1 MELNDA
7 RTVLELLLIVV
18 AFAVVARRLS
28 LPYPIVMVI
37 GGILVSLVPG
47 LPAVQ
52 LDPEII
58 FHLFLPL
65 LLYRAAWQTSWPA
78 LQRDF
83 STIVVL
89 AVGLV
94 AFTVFGIAAIAPSF
108 LPGFNWQTAF
118 ILGAVIAPT
127 DAIAATS
134 IARRLRMRKQLVDIL
149 EEESLVNDATGLLAF
164 HLGVAMLLR
173 TGVPSIGGDIANFVY
188 VTVAGIAIGLAVA
201 VVVHRVER
209 GIDDARI
216 VIGTTVL
223 VPFAVYFVAEAAH
236 ASGVLAVVACGLLH
250 SRRSDESRSARVRLE
265 SGIVWNTLGFLMSN
279 IVFVL
284 IGLQLREILQ
294 SLRGANAGAL
304 VVSVLVLSAVVLLLR
319 LLWVFPAMSFAA
331 LVSGHLLHRDQP
343 APSARDKF
351 LIGWAG
357 MHGVIALAAA
367 MSLPRAF
374 PQRPIII
381 FLTFGAI
388 FVSVV
393 VKGLTLPAVI
403 RKLGLHNT
411 GADEI
416 EERDARRLVTEMA
429 LEAVESLH
437 DDGTVPDHHYD
448 QVKKHYQTRLAALGG
463 DDRTASEYASGYR
476 DAMQSML
483 QAERQAALRLRNE
496 RRISDDVARAL
507 LAELDLAETRT
518 LVERNA

>member
-37 GGILVSLVPG
+37 AGILISLVPG

-52 LDPEII
+52 LDPQII

-65 LLYRAAWQTSWPA
+65 LLYRAAWETSWPS

-94 AFTVFGIAAIAPSF
+94 AFTVFGIAAIAPAF
-108 LPGFNWQTAF
+108 LPGFNWQTGF

-149 EEESLVNDATGLLAF
+149 EEESLLNDATGLLAF
-164 HLGVAMLLR
+164 HLGVATLLR
-173 TGVPSIGGDIANFVY
+173 TGVPSIGGDVANFVY
-188 VTVAGIAIGLAVA
+188 VTAAGIAIGLAVA

-209 GIDDARI
+209 GIDDAPI
-216 VIGTTVL
+216 VIGSTVL
-223 VPFAVYFVAEAAH
+223 VPFAVYFVAQAAH

-265 SGIVWNTLGFLMSN
+265 SGIVWNTLGFLLSN

-284 IGLQLREILQ
+284 IGLQVREILQ

-304 VVSVLVLSAVVLLLR
+304 VVSVLVLSAIVLLLR
-319 LLWVFPAMSFAA
+319 LLWVYPAMSFAA
-331 LVSGHLLHRDQP
+331 LVCKQP
-343 APSARDKF
+343 IPSARDRF

-374 PQRPIII
+374 PQRSMIV

-393 VKGLTLPAVI
+393 IKGLTLPAVI
-403 RKLGLHNT
+403 RKLGLHN
-411 GADEI
+411 AAAVDAEQ
-416 EERDARRLVTEMA
+416 RDARRLVAESA
-429 LEAVESLH
+429 LEALESLH
-437 DDGTVPDHHYD
+437 GDGAVPDHHYD
-448 QVKKHYQTRLAALGG
+448 HVKTHYETRLAALDG
-463 DDRTASEYASGYR
+463 DNAIASQYAAGYR
-476 DAMQSML
+476 DTVQSMFR
-483 QAERQAALRLRNE
+483 AERQAALRLRNE
-496 RRISDDVARAL
+496 RRISDEVARAL
-507 LAELDLAETRT
+507 LAELDLAETGMN
-518 LVERNA
+518 LEGSA

>member
-37 GGILVSLVPG
+37 AGILVSLVPG
-47 LPAVQ
+47 LPDVQ
-52 LDPEII
+52 LDPQII

-65 LLYRAAWQTSWPA
+65 LLYRAAWETSWPS
-78 LQRDF
+78 LQRDLP
-83 STIVVL
+83 TIVVL
-89 AVGLV
+89 AIGLV

-149 EEESLVNDATGLLAF
+149 EEESLLNDATGLLAF

-173 TGVPSIGGDIANFVY
+173 TDVPSIAGDIANFIY

-201 VVVHRVER
+201 LVVHRVER
-209 GIDDARI
+209 GIDEAPI
-216 VIGTTVL
+216 VIGSTVL

-265 SGIVWNTLGFLMSN
+265 AGIVWSTLGFLLSN

-331 LVSGHLLHRDQP
+331 FVRKQP
-343 APSARDKF
+343 IPSARDRF

-367 MSLPRAF
+367 MSLPLAF
-374 PQRPIII
+374 PQRPMII

-393 VKGLTLPAVI
+393 IKGLTLPAVI
-403 RKLGLHNT
+403 RKLGLHNAAT
-411 GADEI
+411 ADI
-416 EERDARRLVTEMA
+416 EHRDARRLVAEMA
-429 LEAVESLH
+429 LEALESLH
-437 DDGTVPDHHYD
+437 EEGTVRDHHYD
-448 QVKKHYQTRLAALGG
+448 HVKKRYETRLAALDG
-463 DDRTASEYASGYR
+463 DNPIASEYAAGYR
-476 DAMQSML
+476 DAVQSML

-496 RRISDDVARAL
+496 RRISDEVARAL
-507 LAELDLAETRT
+507 LAELDLAETGMN
-518 LVERNA
+518 LEA

>member
-37 GGILVSLVPG
+37 AGIVVSLVPG

-52 LDPEII
+52 LDPQII

-65 LLYRAAWQTSWPA
+65 LLYRAAWETSWPA
-78 LQRDF
+78 LQRDLPI
-83 STIVVL
+83 IVVL

-94 AFTVFGIAAIAPSF
+94 VFTVFGIAAIAPVF
-108 LPGFNWQTAF
+108 LPGFHWQTGF

-134 IARRLRMRKQLVDIL
+134 IARRLRMRRELVDIL
-149 EEESLVNDATGLLAF
+149 EEESLLNDATGLLAF

-173 TGVPSIGGDIANFVY
+173 TAVPSIGGDIANFIY

-209 GIDDARI
+209 GIDDAPI
-216 VIGTTVL
+216 VIGSTVL
-223 VPFAVYFVAEAAH
+223 VPFAVYFVAQAAH

-265 SGIVWNTLGFLMSN
+265 AGIVWNTLGFLLSN

-304 VVSVLVLSAVVLLLR
+304 VVSVFVLSAVVLLLR
-319 LLWVFPAMSFAA
+319 LLWVFPAMAFAA
-331 LVSGHLLHRDQP
+331 FVRKQP
-343 APSARDKF
+343 TPPARDRF

-374 PQRPIII
+374 PQRPMII

-393 VKGLTLPAVI
+393 MKGLTLPAVI
-403 RKLGLHNT
+403 QKLGLHN
-411 GADEI
+411 AAAIDAEQ
-416 EERDARRLVTEMA
+416 RDARRLVAESA
-429 LEAVESLH
+429 LEALESLY
-437 DDGTVPDHHYD
+437 GEGAVPDHHYD
-448 QVKKHYQTRLAALGG
+448 HVKTHYKTRLAALDG
-463 DDRTASEYASGYR
+463 DNAIASEYAAGYR
-476 DAMQSML
+476 DTLQSMFR
-483 QAERQAALRLRNE
+483 AERQAALRLRNE
-496 RRISDDVARAL
+496 RRISDEVARAL
-507 LAELDLAETRT
+507 LAELDLAETGMS
-518 LVERNA
+518 LEGSG

>member
-28 LPYPIVMVI
+28 LPYPIVMVVA
-37 GGILVSLVPG
+37 GILVSLVPG
-47 LPAVQ
+47 LPDVQ
-52 LDPEII
+52 LDPQII

-65 LLYRAAWQTSWPA
+65 LLYRAAWQTSWPS

-94 AFTVFGIAAIAPSF
+94 VFTVFGIAAIAPAF
-108 LPGFNWQTAF
+108 LPGFNWQTGF

-134 IARRLRMRKQLVDIL
+134 IARRLRMRRQLVDIL
-149 EEESLVNDATGLLAF
+149 EEESLLNDATGLLAF

-173 TGVPSIGGDIANFVY
+173 TGVPSIAGDIANFIY
-188 VTVAGIAIGLAVA
+188 VAVAGIVIGLAVA

-209 GIDDARI
+209 GIDDAPI

-265 SGIVWNTLGFLMSN
+265 AGIVWSTLGFLLSN
-279 IVFVL
+279 IVVVL

-304 VVSVLVLSAVVLLLR
+304 VVSVFVLSAVVLLLR

-331 LVSGHLLHRDQP
+331 FVSKQRTV
-343 APSARDKF
+343 PSRDKF

-367 MSLPRAF
+367 MSLPFAF
-374 PQRPIII
+374 PQRPMII

-393 VKGLTLPAVI
+393 IKGLTLPAVI
-403 RKLGLHNT
+403 HRLGLHNT
-411 GADEI
+411 AAADTEQ
-416 EERDARRLVTEMA
+416 RDARRLVAESA
-429 LEAVESLH
+429 LEALESLSVE
-437 DDGTVPDHHYD
+437 GAVPDHHYD
-448 QVKKHYQTRLAALGG
+448 HVKTHYKTRLAAL
-463 DDRTASEYASGYR
+463 DDDNDIASEYAAGYR
-476 DAMQSML
+476 DTVQSMFR
-483 QAERQAALRLRNE
+483 AERQAALRLRNE
-496 RRISDDVARAL
+496 RRISDEVARTL
-507 LAELDLAETRT
+507 LAELDLAETGMN
-518 LVERNA
+518 LEGSG

>member
-37 GGILVSLVPG
+37 AGILISLVPG
-47 LPAVQ
+47 LPDVQ
-52 LDPEII
+52 LDPQII

-65 LLYRAAWQTSWPA
+65 LLYRAAWETSWPS

-94 AFTVFGIAAIAPSF
+94 AFTVFGIAAIAPAF
-108 LPGFNWQTAF
+108 LPGFNWQTGF

-149 EEESLVNDATGLLAF
+149 EEESLLNDATGLLAF

-173 TGVPSIGGDIANFVY
+173 TGVPSIGGDIANFIY

-209 GIDDARI
+209 GIDEAPI

-223 VPFAVYFVAEAAH
+223 VPFAVYFIAEAAH

-265 SGIVWNTLGFLMSN
+265 SGIVWNTLGFLLSN

-294 SLRGANAGAL
+294 SLHGANAGAL

-319 LLWVFPAMSFAA
+319 LLWVFPAMSLAAFA
-331 LVSGHLLHRDQP
+331 SRQSI
-343 APSARDKF
+343 PSARDRF

-367 MSLPRAF
+367 MSLPLAF
-374 PQRPIII
+374 PQRPMII
-381 FLTFGAI
+381 FLTFGVI

-393 VKGLTLPAVI
+393 IKGLTLPAVI
-403 RKLGLHNT
+403 RKLGLDNAA
-411 GADEI
+411 ADEM
-416 EERDARRLVTEMA
+416 EERDARRLVAESA
-429 LEAVESLH
+429 LEALESLY
-437 DDGTVPDHHYD
+437 GEGAVPDHHYD
-448 QVKKHYQTRLAALGG
+448 HVKTHYETRLAALDG
-463 DDRTASEYASGYR
+463 DNAIASQYAAGYR
-476 DAMQSML
+476 DTLQSMFR
-483 QAERQAALRLRNE
+483 AERQAALRLRNE
-496 RRISDDVARAL
+496 RRISDEVARAL
-507 LAELDLAETRT
+507 LAELDLAETGMSLEGR
-518 LVERNA
+518 A

>member
-7 RTVLELLLIVV
+7 KTILELLLIVV

-37 GGILVSLVPG
+37 AGILVSLVPG
-47 LPAVQ
+47 LPDVQ
-52 LDPEII
+52 LDPQII

-65 LLYRAAWQTSWPA
+65 LLYRAAWQTSWPS

-83 STIVVL
+83 PTIVVL

-94 AFTVFGIAAIAPSF
+94 AFTIFGIAAIAPSF
-108 LPGFNWQTAF
+108 LPGFHWQTAF

-149 EEESLVNDATGLLAF
+149 EEESLLNDATGLLAF
-164 HLGVAMLLR
+164 HLGVAMILR
-173 TGVPSIGGDIANFVY
+173 TDVPTIGGDIANFVY
-188 VTVAGIAIGLAVA
+188 VTAAGIAIGLGVA

-209 GIDDARI
+209 GIDDAPI

-223 VPFAVYFVAEAAH
+223 VPFAVYFLAEAAH
-236 ASGVLAVVACGLLH
+236 ASGVLAIVACGLLH

-265 SGIVWNTLGFLMSN
+265 AGIVWNTLGFLLSN

-331 LVSGHLLHRDQP
+331 FVSRHLLHRDQSVR
-343 APSARDKF
+343 SARDKF

-357 MHGVIALAAA
+357 MNGVIALAAA
-367 MSLPRAF
+367 MSLPRTF
-374 PQRPIII
+374 PQRPMII
-381 FLTFGAI
+381 FLTFGVM

-393 VKGLTLPAVI
+393 IKGLTLPAVI
-403 RKLGLHNT
+403 RKLGLHNAAAVDT
-411 GADEI
+411 EQ
-416 EERDARRLVTEMA
+416 RDARRLVAESA
-429 LEAVESLH
+429 LEALESLH
-437 DDGTVPDHHYD
+437 GDGAVPDHHYD
-448 QVKKHYQTRLAALGG
+448 HVKKHYETRLAALDG
-463 DDRTASEYASGYR
+463 DNAIASEYAAGYR
-476 DAMQSML
+476 DTVQSMFR
-483 QAERQAALRLRNE
+483 AERQAALRLRNE
-496 RRISDDVARAL
+496 RRISDEVARAL
-507 LAELDLAETRT
+507 LAELDLAETGMSLDRM
-518 LVERNA
+518 A

>member
-37 GGILVSLVPG
+37 AGILVSLVPG
-47 LPAVQ
+47 LPDVQ
-52 LDPEII
+52 LDPQII

-65 LLYRAAWQTSWPA
+65 LLYRAAWETSWPS
-78 LQRDF
+78 LQRDLP
-83 STIVVL
+83 TIVVL

-149 EEESLVNDATGLLAF
+149 EEESLLNDATGLLAF

-173 TGVPSIGGDIANFVY
+173 TDVPTIGGDIADFGF

-201 VVVHRVER
+201 VLVHRVER
-209 GIDDARI
+209 GIDDAPI
-216 VIGTTVL
+216 VIASTVL

-265 SGIVWNTLGFLMSN
+265 AGIVWNTLGFLLSN

-304 VVSVLVLSAVVLLLR
+304 VVSVLALSAVVLLLR

-331 LVSGHLLHRDQP
+331 LLRRDQP
-343 APSARDKF
+343 APSGRDKF

-374 PQRPIII
+374 AQRPMII

-393 VKGLTLPAVI
+393 IKGLTLPAVI
-403 RKLGLHNT
+403 RRLGLHNAAS
-411 GADEI
+411 ADMEQ
-416 EERDARRLVTEMA
+416 RDARRLVAELA
-429 LEAVESLH
+429 LEALESLH
-437 DDGTVPDHHYD
+437 EDGTVPDHHYD
-448 QVKKHYQTRLAALGG
+448 HVKKHYETRLAALDG
-463 DDRTASEYASGYR
+463 DNPIASEYAAGYR
-476 DAMQSML
+476 DAVQSML

-496 RRISDDVARAL
+496 RRISDEIARAL
-507 LAELDLAETRT
+507 LAELDLAETRMS
-518 LVERNA
+518 LERTA

>member
-37 GGILVSLVPG
+37 AGIVVSLVRG

-52 LDPEII
+52 LDPQII

-65 LLYRAAWQTSWPA
+65 LLYRAAWVTSWPA
-78 LQRDF
+78 LQRDLPI
-83 STIVVL
+83 IVVL

-94 AFTVFGIAAIAPSF
+94 VFTVFGIAAIAPVF
-108 LPGFNWQTAF
+108 LPGFHWQTGF

-134 IARRLRMRKQLVDIL
+134 IARRLRMRRELVDIL
-149 EEESLVNDATGLLAF
+149 EEESLLNDATGLLAF

-173 TGVPSIGGDIANFVY
+173 TAVPSIGGDIANFVY

-201 VVVHRVER
+201 LVVHRVER
-209 GIDDARI
+209 GIDDAPI
-216 VIGTTVL
+216 VIGSTVL
-223 VPFAVYFVAEAAH
+223 VPFAVYFVAQAAH

-265 SGIVWNTLGFLMSN
+265 AGIVWNTLGFLLSN

-304 VVSVLVLSAVVLLLR
+304 VVSVFVLSAVVLLLR
-319 LLWVFPAMSFAA
+319 LLWVFPAMAFAA
-331 LVSGHLLHRDQP
+331 FVRKQP
-343 APSARDKF
+343 TPPARDRF

-374 PQRPIII
+374 PQRPMII

-393 VKGLTLPAVI
+393 MKGLTLPAVI
-403 RKLGLHNT
+403 QKLGLHN
-411 GADEI
+411 AAAIDAEQ
-416 EERDARRLVTEMA
+416 RDARRLVAESA
-429 LEAVESLH
+429 LEALESLY
-437 DDGTVPDHHYD
+437 GEGAVPDHHYD
-448 QVKKHYQTRLAALGG
+448 HVKTHYKTRLAAL
-463 DDRTASEYASGYR
+463 DRDNATASEYAAGYR
-476 DAMQSML
+476 DTLQSMFR
-483 QAERQAALRLRNE
+483 AERQAALRLRNE
-496 RRISDDVARAL
+496 RRISDEVARAL
-507 LAELDLAETRT
+507 LAELDLAETGMS
-518 LVERNA
+518 LEGSA